1 MVEGA
6 ENLVRKKVDSAR
18 KVNTPLPRV
27 TETLNELV
35 KQLEKDAR
43 SYLGT
48 LVEAMILDI
57 ETKSFSDVLDAMSM
71 PAMIGVLEID
81 GVDRS
86 ALVNL
91 DLDLVYHVVDLR
103 MGGSPSELP
112 EFGARR
118 PTGID
123 NSMCMPLVQMI
134 IDGFS
139 SGLSKAFGVDE
150 RIEMTCKTFE
160 HLPMSANIA
169 SDRSDVLCV
178 KVSLDI
184 GESARSGDF
193 DLILP
198 FATLDLLASRMKNSS
213 AISANSRDAWAGHML
228 DVVLETPLSLRP
240 VVHSEQ
246 YTVAEISRL
255 EVGSVL
261 MLNEGAHR
269 SVQLQMEL
277 PGEPMHV
284 ATARLGS
291 LKSHKALKLLSDPSP
306 EFFEPLRSLAAAAA
320 AQQR

>member
-1 MVEGA
+1 MSEGEDNLVRRKVEGA
-6 ENLVRKKVDSAR
+6 R
-18 KVNTPLPRV
+18 KVATPLPRV
-27 TETLNELV
+27 NETLNVLV
-35 KQLEKDAR
+35 KRLEKDAR
-43 SYLGT
+43 AYLGT

-71 PAMIGVLEID
+71 PAMIGVVEID
-81 GVDRS
+81 DVDRS

-123 NSMCMPLVQMI
+123 NSICLPLVQMVL
-134 IDGFS
+134 DGLVE
-139 SGLSKAFGVDE
+139 GLGAAFGVDD
-150 RIEMTCKTFE
+150 RVPMRCKHFE
-160 HLPMSANIA
+160 HLPMSANIV

-198 FATLDLLASRMKNSS
+198 FAALDLLASRMKNSS

-228 DVVLETPLSLRP
+228 DVVMETELDVRP
-240 VVHSEQ
+240 VIHSAQ
-246 YTVAEISRL
+246 YSVAEISRL
-255 EVGSVL
+255 EVGGVL
-261 MLNEGAHR
+261 TLDEGAHH
-269 SVQLQMEL
+269 SVEVQLEL
-277 PGEPMHV
+277 PGEPISI
-284 ATARLGS
+284 AKARLGS
-291 LKSHKALKLLSDPSP
+291 LKSHKALKLLSDPAP
-306 EFFEPLRSLAAAAA
+306 EFFEPLRSLAAASA
-320 AQQR
+320 AQTR

>member
-1 MVEGA
+1 MSDGDDNLIRRKVE
-6 ENLVRKKVDSAR
+6 SAR

-27 TETLNELV
+27 NETLNVLV
-35 KQLEKDAR
+35 KRLEKDAR
-43 SYLGT
+43 AYLGT

-81 GVDRS
+81 GVDRA

-123 NSMCMPLVQMI
+123 NSMCIPLVQMVL
-134 IDGFS
+134 DGFTE
-139 SGLSKAFGVDE
+139 GLGQAFGVDD
-150 RIEMTCKTFE
+150 RVEMTCKTFE
-160 HLPMSANIA
+160 HLPMSANIV

-198 FATLDLLASRMKNSS
+198 FATLDLLASRLKNSS

-228 DVVLETPLSLRP
+228 DVVLETPLSIRP
-240 VVHSEQ
+240 VIHSAQ

-255 EVGSVL
+255 EVGGVL
-261 MLNEGAHR
+261 MLDDGAHR
-269 SVQLQMEL
+269 SVDVQLEL
-277 PGEPMHV
+277 PGEPMQV
-284 ATARLGS
+284 SRARLGS
-291 LKSHKALKLLSDPSP
+291 LKSHKALKLLSDPCP

-320 AQQR
+320 AQAR